1 MSCGLNSQKI
11 SIKNKKIL
19 EKEIPKLSQ
28 NEYSEIFNII
38 RNNSNSKYSE
48 NARGVYINLK
58 YLDENTINKMIEFI
72 DYTKKNKSQNNK
84 EIKQDNKLVNK
95 DINSKLS
102 HTNKYTLDQESIHKE
117 LLRLKEKNSD
127 NFSFQNFLDKLSVT
141 NIKQFAQ
148 NDGKICYP
156 TLKNSKAKFGG
167 VKARL
172 LKKCKE
178 VNRNYQET
186 SYIANLDTISND
198 SSDDEGEKEEN
209 KITKIIKNLSSKN
222 LDIDVSD
229 DENDF

>member
-19 EKEIPKLSQ
+19 EKEIPKLTQ

-58 YLDENTINKMIEFI
+58 YLDENTINKMLEFI
-72 DYTKKNKSQNNK
+72 DYTKKNKS
-84 EIKQDNKLVNK
+84 E
-95 DINSKLS
+95 NSKKIKENS
-102 HTNKYTLDQESIHKE
+102 SIKKNIHSKIIDSNKFTLDQESIHKE
-117 LLRLKEKNSD
+117 LLRLKEKNND

-141 NIKQFAQ
+141 NIKQFTQ
-148 NDGKICYP
+148 NDGKIAYP

-186 SYIANLDTISND
+186 PYMANMDNISND
-198 SSDDEGEKEEN
+198 SDSDDEDIEEN
-209 KITKIIKNLSSKN
+209 KITKIIKNLGNKN
-222 LDIDVSD
+222 LDIDASD
-229 DENDF
+229 DENEF